1 MTIAKQFYVTY
12 RKDEK
17 GVRRGGVLLQT
28 DKEESRKFL
37 NEVIADAKP
46 ESTPKTEVTRKAADT
61 ETDRFDE
68 LIIEVFEIFLALY
81 ETIPNIRSFSSLM
94 PKIILEDQ
102 LKKIVKE
109 TAVDVESLD
118 SGELFTLPVTAYDK
132 VTRLLKVHDS
142 IQKTNQYIDRFFI
155 LGLISLYDQFIRT
168 LAQHVI
174 AIRPHCLLGQERTIK
189 ISDVLNYKTI
199 EEVKYA
205 CIDRELDRLLHES
218 HLEQF
223 KWFEEKLDLKID
235 PASDLKTRF
244 TELCERRN
252 LFAHTGGRVSQQYLD
267 ECRKVNYD
275 LKDIKCGDELKST
288 RKYFATAVE
297 TVIELATQLVHVIW
311 QKTDKKGSTGAARSL
326 INITF
331 NLIRDG
337 KYDLAIK
344 LIEFI
349 LDNRTTQNKLD
360 IETKRIH
367 LINHANAL
375 KLAEKPDYLKRV
387 DVEDWSSMTLKEEL
401 CLAAVRGEDEK
412 FLKLLPKA
420 IAAEEIFAQDF
431 RTWPVFEPLRK
442 SEKYVTLIQE
452 IFKEPIVEVVSKP
465 TK

>member
-1 MTIAKQFYVTY
+1 MALDKLFYVAY
-12 RKDEK
+12 RKSEK
-17 GVRRGGVLLQT
+17 GVRNGGFSLQT
-28 DKEESRKFL
+28 KQESAKEFL
-37 NEVIADAKP
+37 AKTIGDEDP
-46 ESTPKTEVTRKAADT
+46 DLAQETPKKSELPN
-61 ETDRFDE
+61 EGNDRFDE

-81 ETIPNIRSFSSLM
+81 ETIPNIRSFSTAM
-94 PKIILEDQ
+94 PKIILDDS
-102 LKKIVKE
+102 LKKLVQE
-109 TAVDVESLD
+109 TAVKVESLE

-132 VTRLLKVHDS
+132 VTRFLKVHDS

-174 AIRPHCLLGQERTIK
+174 EIRPHCLLGQDRTIK
-189 ISDVLNYKTI
+189 LSDLLNYKTI
-199 EEVKYA
+199 EEVKDA
-205 CIDRELDRLLHES
+205 CIDRELDRLLRES

-235 PASDLKTRF
+235 PASELKTRF
-244 TELCERRN
+244 IELCERRN

-275 LKDIKCGDELKST
+275 LKDIKCGDELKSSK
-288 RKYFATAVE
+288 KYFATAVE

-331 NLIRDG
+331 NLIRDR

-349 LDNRTTQNKLD
+349 LDNRTTQDKLD

-387 DVEDWSSMTLKEEL
+387 DLEDWSSMTLKEEL
-401 CLAAVRGEDEK
+401 CLAAVRGENDK

-420 IAAEEIFAQDF
+420 IAAEEIVAQDF

-442 SEKYVTLIQE
+442 SEKYVTQIQE
-452 IFKEPIVEVVSKP
+452 IFKEPIVEAVSKP